1 LLGSWIRKYT
11 QDGEKIWKILIDFKY
26 NTGSPNLFTCRESGG
41 SNFWKG
47 VLWTPRVAKMDYK
60 WKLGKGTR
68 IHFWEDVWIETTSL
82 AIQYWTI
89 YCLVNEHN
97 KSMSELWDGETLKCT
112 FRRCI
117 DRRLFDMWDELVNLV
132 TIVEMSEEDDA
143 LIWQFQSNGV
153 YSS

>member
-1 LLGSWIRKYT
+1 M
-11 QDGEKIWKILIDFKY
+11 LIDFKY

-47 VLWTPRVAKMDYK
+47 VLWTSRVAKMDYK

-68 IHFWEDVWIETTSL
+68 IHFWEDVWIGTTSL
-82 AIQYWTI
+82 AIQYWMI

>member
-1 LLGSWIRKYT
+1 
-11 QDGEKIWKILIDFKY
+11 
-26 NTGSPNLFTCRESGG
+26 
-41 SNFWKG
+41 
-47 VLWTPRVAKMDYK
+47 
-60 WKLGKGTR
+60 
-68 IHFWEDVWIETTSL
+68 
-82 AIQYWTI
+82 
-89 YCLVNEHN
+89 
-97 KSMSELWDGETLKCT
+97 MSELWDGETLKCT